1 MNQVRRKW
9 QPHTSHLMSAEESVA
24 AAPAG
29 TPRFYG
35 AQRCYRCNGEV
46 LRHPAGCWADP
57 ELDTVCTFKEDNHE
71 W

>member
-1 MNQVRRKW
+1 
-9 QPHTSHLMSAEESVA
+9 MSAEESVA